1 MFVTGLV
8 LAAGSSNR
16 MGRPKQLLPFRGETL
31 LDATLRTARAC
42 DFDQLVVT
50 LGGAADQIRER
61 VDLVGVDI
69 AENPAFGTGCSS
81 SIARALS
88 DVDTRA
94 GGIVLMLGDQPNV
107 SPDSVRALVATS
119 GPSTVGICRYRDG
132 LGHPFWFGRD
142 IFDDLTGLH
151 GDKGV
156 WKLLESGRHQ
166 VTEVATPGDVPIDVD
181 TSEDY
186 ERLLAVDA
194 ERASR

>member
-8 LAAGSSNR
+8 LAAGSSDR
-16 MGRPKQLLPFRGETL
+16 LGRPKQLLPFRGETL
-31 LDATLRTARAC
+31 LDATLQTARAC

-88 DVDTRA
+88 DVDARA

-107 SPDSVRALVATS
+107 SPDSVRALVAAS
-119 GPSTVGICRYRDG
+119 GPPTVGICRYRDG

-166 VTEVATPGDVPIDVD
+166 VTEVATPGDVPVDVD

>member
-61 VDLVGVDI
+61 VDLTD
-69 AENPAFGTGCSS
+69 
-81 SIARALS
+81 
-88 DVDTRA
+88 
-94 GGIVLMLGDQPNV
+94 
-107 SPDSVRALVATS
+107 
-119 GPSTVGICRYRDG
+119 
-132 LGHPFWFGRD
+132 
-142 IFDDLTGLH
+142 LH

-166 VTEVATPGDVPIDVD
+166 VTEVATPGDVPVDVD

>member
-8 LAAGSSNR
+8 LAAGSSDR

-31 LDATLRTARAC
+31 LDATLQTARAC

-50 LGGAADQIRER
+50 LGGVADQIRER

-88 DVDTRA
+88 DVDARA

-107 SPDSVRALVATS
+107 SPDSARALVAAS
-119 GPSTVGICRYRDG
+119 GPPPSASAAIGTVSGTRFGSAGTSSTTSPVCTETR
-132 LGHPFWFGRD
+132 
-142 IFDDLTGLH
+142 
-151 GDKGV
+151 V
-156 WKLLESGRHQ
+156 SGSYSSPA
-166 VTEVATPGDVPIDVD
+166 AT
-181 TSEDY
+181 
-186 ERLLAVDA
+186 R
-194 ERASR
+194 